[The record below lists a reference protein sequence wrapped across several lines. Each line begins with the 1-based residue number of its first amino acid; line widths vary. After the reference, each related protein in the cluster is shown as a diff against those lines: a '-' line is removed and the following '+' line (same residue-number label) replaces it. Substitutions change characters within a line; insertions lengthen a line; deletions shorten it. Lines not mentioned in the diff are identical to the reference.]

1 MEHHHA
7 HETVAWRSESTKV
20 LRHLWDIRPANF
32 HRKERVLVGALHLK
46 P

>member
-7 HETVAWRSESTKV
+7 HETVAWTQIAAPP
-20 LRHLWDIRPANF
+20 WDIRPACT
-32 HRKERVLVGALHLK
+32 ESESLCGALHLK